1 MQIIAVRIA
10 DTLTLSAIGGSGI
23 IRAISAPTPVVES
36 DGVGIV
42 VLLGIPGVLVLL
54 LAGVVGEGVL
64 VGRSGRV

>member
-10 DTLTLSAIGGSGI
+10 DTLTLSEIGGSGI

-42 VLLGIPGVLVLL
+42 VLLGIPGVLVL
-54 LAGVVGEGVL
+54 AGLDGEGVF
-64 VGRSGRV
+64 VGSGRV